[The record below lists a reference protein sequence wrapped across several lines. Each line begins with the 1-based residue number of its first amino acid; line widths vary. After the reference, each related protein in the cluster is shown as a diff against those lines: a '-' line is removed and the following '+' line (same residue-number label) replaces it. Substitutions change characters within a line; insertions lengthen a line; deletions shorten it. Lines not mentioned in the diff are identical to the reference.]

1 MNTHAPLA
9 MRAAVVHTVNQIAVE
24 TVTLDP
30 PHANEVLVR
39 MRAAGI
45 CHSDLHTMQ
54 GQMRAMPPLVLG
66 HEGAGVVEAVGAAV
80 TSVKPGD
87 RVLINWMPVCR
98 QCAACTGGMPSQCE
112 QMPLTVYKALLPDGT
127 MRLHAAD
134 GSFLKHYL
142 SAATLAEFTVV
153 TEAGVIPIPDG
164 VPFDVA
170 AIIGCAVVTGAGAVF
185 NTAGLQPGQGAAAV
199 AVIGCG
205 GVGLSALLACV
216 HAGCHPILAIDT
228 RAEKLEFARTL
239 GATHTLQATPG
250 LDLAAAVRAALGAPP
265 LYVFDS
271 VGASA
276 TIGAALEIVAPGGCA
291 TVMGLHDV
299 WKPAPIS
306 PAALVYQ
313 NKQLRGSYFGQA
325 DPAID
330 LPLLMHLQRSG
341 ALPVE
346 RLITQRYTLDEVPQA
361 LADLDAGRVL
371 GRGVVIFDA

>member
-1 MNTHAPLA
+1 MSAQAALS
-9 MRAAVVHTVNQIAVE
+9 MRAAVSHLVNQIAIE

-39 MRAAGI
+39 MCAAGV

-54 GQMRAMPPLVLG
+54 GAMRATPPLVLG

-98 QCAACTGGMPSQCE
+98 QCAACTSGMPSQCE
-112 QMPLTVYKALLPDGT
+112 QMPLTVYRALLPDGT

-142 SAATLAEFTVV
+142 SAATWAEYSVV
-153 TEAGVIPIPDG
+153 PEAGVVPMPDG
-164 VPFDVA
+164 VPFDTA
-170 AIIGCAVVTGAGAVF
+170 SIIGCAVVTGAGAVF
-185 NTAGLQPGQGAAAV
+185 NTAGLQPGQAGVSA

-205 GVGLSALLACV
+205 GVGLSALLACIY
-216 HAGCHPILAIDT
+216 AGCHPILAVDT
-228 RAEKLEFARTL
+228 RTEKLEFARSL
-239 GATHTLQATPG
+239 GATHILQMTPG
-250 LDLAAAVRAALGAPP
+250 LDVAAAVRNTLGALPQ
-265 LYVFDS
+265 YAFDS
-271 VGASA
+271 VGASS
-276 TIGAALEIVAPGGCA
+276 TIAAALEMVAPGGCA

-299 WKPAPIS
+299 WKPAPIN

-313 NKQLRGSYFGQA
+313 NKQLRGSFFGQA

-330 LPLLMHLQRSG
+330 LPLLMNLQRSG
-341 ALPVE
+341 DLPVE
-346 RLITQRYTLDEVPQA
+346 RLITHRYTLDEIPQA

-371 GRGVVIFDA
+371 GRGVVVMPE

>member
-1 MNTHAPLA
+1 MSAHTPIT
-9 MRAAVVHTVNQIAVE
+9 MRAAVAPAINQIGIE

-39 MRAAGI
+39 MRVAGI

-54 GQMRAMPPLVLG
+54 GTMRAMPPLVLG
-66 HEGAGVVEAVGAAV
+66 HEGAGVVEAVGEAV

-98 QCAACTGGMPSQCE
+98 ECAACRGGLPSQCE
-112 QMPLTVYKALLPDGT
+112 LMPQTTYKALLPDGT

-142 SAATLAEFTVV
+142 SSATLAEYTVV
-153 TEAGVIPIPDG
+153 TEAGVVPMPDG
-164 VPFDVA
+164 VPFDAA

-185 NTAGLQPGQGAAAV
+185 NTAGLKPGQGAAAV

-216 HAGCHPILAIDT
+216 YAGCTPILAIDT
-228 RAEKLEFARTL
+228 RAEKLEFARDL
-239 GATHTLQATPG
+239 GATHTLQVTPG
-250 LDLAAAVRAALGAPP
+250 LNVADAVRATLGAAPQ
-265 LYVFDS
+265 YAFDS
-271 VGASA
+271 VGATS
-276 TIGAALEIVAPGGCA
+276 TIAAALELVAPGGVA

-299 WKPAPIS
+299 WSPAPIS

-313 NKQLRGSYFGQA
+313 NKQLRGSYFGTA

-330 LPLLMHLQRSG
+330 LPLLMNLQRSG

-346 RLITQRYTLDEVPQA
+346 RLITRRYTLDEVPQA

-371 GRGVVIFDA
+371 GRGVVHFD